1 MNYTEDLRS
10 IASDIVERARALG
23 ADEADA
29 YLLSGVESTVTVR
42 KGEVEKLF
50 EAGSRA
56 VSVRVIRDK
65 RTAVCNTSDF
75 TPKALDETVR
85 TAVELARISEPD
97 EYAGLPAKEDLAAD
111 LGAAL
116 QLYDERVESLTVD
129 EMKEIVLRAEQ
140 AAFDF
145 DGRITNSEGAEFGAE
160 RGLAVLANSLGFCGS
175 YPYTAAS
182 FSVAVIADEADGKKQ
197 SDYWFSA
204 ERLFHRLATPE
215 EVGRRAAA
223 RVVRK
228 LGGRKVSTREV
239 PVVWEAAMTAGLLN
253 VVAGA
258 ASGEALFKR
267 STFLADVEG
276 EQALSPLVTIVDDAT
291 LPAQLGSRPF
301 DGEGVRTR
309 RNVVV
314 EGGVF
319 RRFLFDSYYARRLGR
334 RTTGSAVRHGDA
346 IGIGGGNR
354 VWEAGATA
362 QAAMI
367 AEVEDGLFLTDLMGF
382 GINQTTGDFSRG
394 AAGVWIERGE
404 LAYPVVE
411 INVSGNLKEMLK
423 AIDAVGDDAQWFGG
437 SVAPSIRM
445 SRVTVSGL

>member
-1 MNYTEDLRS
+1 MSEDLLS
-10 IASDIVERARALG
+10 IAGDIVARARALG

-29 YLLSGVESTVTVR
+29 YLVSGIESTVSVR

-50 EAGSRA
+50 EAGSRS
-56 VSVRVIRDK
+56 VSIRVIKDK

-75 TPKALDETVR
+75 TPAALADVVR
-85 TAVELARISEPD
+85 TAVELAQISEPD
-97 EYAGLPAKEDLAAD
+97 EFAGLPAKDDLASD
-111 LGAAL
+111 MGSLL
-116 QLYDERVESLTVD
+116 QLYDERVESISVE

-145 DGRITNSEGAEFGAE
+145 DPRISNSEGAEFGAE
-160 RGLAVLANSLGFCGS
+160 RGQLVLANSLGFAGR

-182 FSVAVIADEADGKKQ
+182 FSVAVLADEADGKKQ

-204 ERLFHRLATPE
+204 ERMLHRLATPE

-228 LGGRKVSTREV
+228 LGGRKISTREV
-239 PVVWEAAMTAGLLN
+239 PVVWDPAMTAGLLG

-276 EQALSPLVTIVDDAT
+276 ERAFSPLVTIMDDAT
-291 LPAQLGSRPF
+291 LPGRLGSRPF

-309 RNVVV
+309 RNAIV

-319 RRFLFDSYYARRLGR
+319 KRFLFDSYYARRTGR
-334 RTTGSAVRHGDA
+334 RTTGNAARAGDS
-346 IGIGGGNR
+346 ITIGGGNR
-354 VWEAGATA
+354 QWLAGTSTP
-362 QAAMI
+362 AALI
-367 AEVEDGLFLTDLMGF
+367 AEVRDGLYLTDMMGF

-394 AAGVWIERGE
+394 AAGVWIEGGE
-404 LAYPVVE
+404 LTYPVVE
-411 INVSGNLKEMLK
+411 INVSGNLKTMLRD
-423 AIDAVGDDAQWFGG
+423 IDGVGNDVQWFGA
-437 SVAPSIRM
+437 SAAPTIRM
-445 SRVTVSGL
+445 PRVMVSGL

>member
-1 MNYTEDLRS
+1 MNEDLLS

-29 YLLSGVESTVTVR
+29 YLLSGIESTVTVR

-56 VSVRVIRDK
+56 VSIRVIKEK

-75 TPKALDETVR
+75 TPRALDEMVR
-85 TAVELARISEPD
+85 TAVDLARISEPD
-97 EYAGLPAKEDLAAD
+97 EFAGLPAREDLATD
-111 LGAAL
+111 MGAAL

-145 DGRITNSEGAEFGAE
+145 DRRVTNSEGAEFGAE
-160 RGLAVLANSLGFCGS
+160 RGQLVLANSLGFCGS

-182 FSVAVIADEADGKKQ
+182 FSVSVIADEPDGKKQ

-204 ERLFHRLATPE
+204 ERLFHRLASPE
-215 EVGRRAAA
+215 DVGRRAAA

-228 LGGRKVSTREV
+228 LGGRKINTREV
-239 PVVWEAAMTAGLLN
+239 PVVWDPAMTAGLLN

-258 ASGEALFKR
+258 ASGEGLFKR
-267 STFLADVEG
+267 STFLANLEG
-276 EQALSPLVTIVDDAT
+276 EQALSPLVSIIDDPT

-309 RNVVV
+309 RSVVV
-314 EGGVF
+314 EGGMF
-319 RRFLFDSYYARRLGR
+319 RQFLFDSYYARRTGR
-334 RTTGSAVRHGDA
+334 RTTGNAARMGDT

-354 VWEAGATA
+354 LWLAGDADP
-362 QAAMI
+362 AAMV
-367 AEVEDGLFLTDLMGF
+367 AEIKDGLYLTDLMGF

-394 AAGVWIERGE
+394 AAGVWIEDGQ
-404 LAYPVVE
+404 LAYPVIE
-411 INVSGNLKEMLK
+411 INVSGNLRDMLK
-423 AIDAVGDDAQWFGG
+423 AIDAVGNDVQWFGA
-437 SVAPSIRM
+437 SAAPSIRM
-445 SRVTVSGL
+445 SRAMVSGL